1 LVLRG
6 LGVSATQPFQ
16 GHLDQWEPVT
26 SGLVAADRGDTV
38 ADRALD
44 LILASLAEHAD
55 WRQVVAVL
63 GRIRTGERDPALA
76 TGLDPIDTAIVRRAL
91 AGLAGT
97 MPVDTNAWR
106 GGVAPTSS
114 GEQRPPLTA
123 LAEATV
129 AAAKGDLDATN
140 ALQPL
145 LRALAAHPDW
155 APLAAA
161 VQRILAGDRDPAMR
175 DALDHPAAATVVGLI
190 LDQLAQPDGH

>member
-1 LVLRG
+1 
-6 LGVSATQPFQ
+6 
-16 GHLDQWEPVT
+16 
-26 SGLVAADRGDTV
+26 
-38 ADRALD
+38 